1 MNNLKIAD
9 FGLSQ
14 QIFPNELLDFP
25 CGTINYIGKCVIIN
39 ESFLLSNLIEMI
51 HGLIYS
57 S

>member
-25 CGTINYIGKCVIIN
+25 CGTINYIGKFVYEHTNVVTIP
-39 ESFLLSNLIEMI
+39 
-51 HGLIYS
+51 YS
-57 S
+57 